1 MSLLWLRVAVILY
14 GIAALAVLP
23 AALYNRPRWRHIA
36 VPAALA
42 GVFFHFVSI
51 AETLAAAHRAL
62 PVDTHETLSWLGLLL
77 AVGFL
82 ILARIYR
89 TVSFGVVLLP
99 VAVLLAIVPAF
110 RPGHETIAYPLIR
123 TGWLLLHIIL
133 LLAAY
138 VALLVSLIASL
149 LYLVQ
154 ERQLKLKRPPSKRAL
169 LPPLETLDQI
179 AHNALRFGLPCMT
192 AGLLIGSVI
201 ALQTIG
207 PAFFA
212 DPKVLLSF
220 AMWIAYILMI
230 FIRSHQGL
238 RGRRAVY
245 LSSFVFVVVLAVWAA
260 NSLSAVHRFKFRPMS
275 QPTCPIR
282 SPDPAAPAGHQP
294 HHRGP
299 VEVRERLAI
308 PMERLADATR
318 TLAHQPGI
326 REALILSTCNRVELL
341 TVQDDDANPDPQ
353 TSATAMIRFLNELP
367 QRPPRRHP
375 APRLRV
381 PRARSHPPPLPRR

>member
-14 GIAALAVLP
+14 GVAALAVLP

-36 VPAALA
+36 IPAALA
-42 GVFFHFVSI
+42 GAFFHFVSI

-62 PVDTHETLSWLGLLL
+62 PVDTHETLSLLGLLL
-77 AVGFL
+77 VAGFL
-82 ILARIYR
+82 VLARAYR

-110 RPGHETIAYPLIR
+110 RPGHETIAYPLIH
-123 TGWLLLHIIL
+123 TGWLLLHIAS

-138 VALLVSLIASL
+138 AALLVSLIASL
-149 LYLVQ
+149 LYLIQ
-154 ERQLKLKRPPSKRAL
+154 ERQLKQKRPPAKRAL

-192 AGLLIGSVI
+192 AGLLIGSVL

-212 DPKVLLSF
+212 DTKVLLSF
-220 AMWIAYILMI
+220 AAWIAYVLMI
-230 FIRSHQGL
+230 FIRSHSGL

-260 NSLSAVHRFKFRPMS
+260 NSLSAVHRFK
-275 QPTCPIR
+275 
-282 SPDPAAPAGHQP
+282 AP
-294 HHRGP
+294 
-299 VEVRERLAI
+299 
-308 PMERLADATR
+308 
-318 TLAHQPGI
+318 
-326 REALILSTCNRVELL
+326 
-341 TVQDDDANPDPQ
+341 
-353 TSATAMIRFLNELP
+353 
-367 QRPPRRHP
+367 
-375 APRLRV
+375 
-381 PRARSHPPPLPRR
+381 